1 MNLPA
6 KAGAG
11 SGSYEYLWPEIR
23 CGMRSR
29 SFRNAY
35 RLLAGLVLL
44 ALPCAAQMQV
54 GDNLNMNLSGNVVF
68 TYAGTDNQNQS
79 GHSMGFSGNGN
90 LTGSYYSPNFL
101 NFNID
106 PFYNRA
112 QGNSVYGNLTNTTGV
127 TSNANLFSG
136 SHFPGTVSY
145 NKLFNGTSQFG
156 VPGSD
161 IGLAQHTNTQGYGI
175 GWSALIPDWPTLT
188 ANYSVNSNSNSILGL
203 QGKNDETDHTLNLL
217 SAYKWDGFRM
227 TGQFLH
233 RNVDANF
240 SEFLDNAAPVRTNS
254 SSNSIGATVQHALPL
269 AGSFGVS
276 WNHLTYDYAYK
287 DSYSAKN
294 SGGSTTVNGNASFH
308 PTNKLGVS
316 FNANYNDS
324 LLGSV
329 PEPILNNGTV
339 VNMGSLGSFRSEM
352 VGTDVYYQFL
362 KNLGVHAD
370 VTHEHQSFLGQ
381 SYSATQFFG
390 SANFN
395 FDRTLLKGL
404 SFSMGVVDTAQQTAN
419 TGLGFVGT
427 VNYTRKFSGWDVSGN
442 FSYAQNVQTVMLVY
456 TTSSYSYLGS
466 VRRRL
471 SDRTYFMAGYSGAH
485 SGITA
490 NSGTTSS
497 AERVWTTFMH
507 HGYTLNAYYNK
518 SNGEAILTANGLVP
532 VPGNLPPPALGSSQ
546 FTSYDSKGWGF
557 NAGAT
562 PIRRLT
568 ISAGYSKSNGHT
580 IDPFLTTATNTE
592 LINAVMQYRLRKIF
606 LNAGYTRLNQT
617 VGAAG
622 TQPIMITSYFIGFSR
637 WFNFF

>member
-1 MNLPA
+1 
-6 KAGAG
+6 
-11 SGSYEYLWPEIR
+11 
-23 CGMRSR
+23 MRSR
-29 SFRNAY
+29 RVRNAY
-35 RLLAGLVLL
+35 RLLAGLILL

-54 GDNLNMNLSGNVVF
+54 GDNLSMNLNGNVGF

-101 NFNID
+101 NFDID

-112 QGNSVYGNLTNTTGV
+112 QGNSVYGNLTNTSGV

-145 NKLFNGTSQFG
+145 NRLFNATSQFG

-227 TGQFLH
+227 TGQFIH

-240 SEFLDNAAPVRTNS
+240 SQFLDNATPVRTNS

-269 AGSFGVS
+269 AGTFGVS

-287 DSYSAKN
+287 DAYSAKN

-339 VNMGSLGSFRSEM
+339 VNTASLGSFRSEM
-352 VGTDVYYQFL
+352 VGTDVYYQFF
-362 KNLGVHAD
+362 KYLGVHAD
-370 VTHEHQSFLGQ
+370 VTHQHQSFLGRT
-381 SYSATQFFG
+381 YDATQFFG

-395 FDRTLLKGL
+395 FDHSLLKGL
-404 SFSMGVVDTAQQTAN
+404 SFSLGVVDTAQQTDN
-419 TGLGFVGT
+419 TGMGFVGN

-471 SDRTYFMAGYSGAH
+471 GDRTYFMAGYSGAH

-507 HGYTLNAYYNK
+507 HGYTLNGYYNK
-518 SNGEAILTANGLVP
+518 SSGEAILTANGLVP
-532 VPGNLPPPALGSSQ
+532 IPGNLPPPVVGTNQ

-568 ISAGYSKSNGHT
+568 ISGGYSKSNGHT
-580 IDPFLTTATNTE
+580 IDPLLTTATNNE

-606 LNAGYTRLNQT
+606 LNAGYTRLRQT
-617 VGAAG
+617 VGAPG
-622 TQPIMITSYFIGFSR
+622 TQPITVTAYFIGFSR

>member
-1 MNLPA
+1 
-6 KAGAG
+6 
-11 SGSYEYLWPEIR
+11 
-23 CGMRSR
+23 MRSR
-29 SFRNAY
+29 SIRDTY
-35 RLLAGLVLL
+35 RLLAGLILL

-54 GDNLNMNLSGNVVF
+54 GDNLNMNLNGNVGF
-68 TYAGTDNQNQS
+68 TYAGTNNQNQS

-90 LTGSYYSPNFL
+90 LTGSYYSPDFL
-101 NFNID
+101 NFDID

-112 QGNSVYGNLTNTTGV
+112 QGNSVYGNLTNTSGV
-127 TSNANLFSG
+127 TSNVNLFSG

-145 NKLFNGTSQFG
+145 NRLFNATSQFG

-217 SAYKWDGFRM
+217 SAYRWDGFRM
-227 TGQFLH
+227 TGQFIH
-233 RNVDANF
+233 RNVGANF
-240 SEFLDNAAPVRTNS
+240 SEFLGNEVPVRTNS
-254 SSNSIGATVQHALPL
+254 SSNSVGATIQHALPL
-269 AGSFGVS
+269 AGSFGLS
-276 WNHLTYDYAYK
+276 WNHLAYDYAYA

-294 SGGSTTVNGNASFH
+294 SGASTTVNGNASFH

-316 FNANYNDS
+316 FNANYDDS

-339 VNMGSLGSFRSEM
+339 VNMARLGSFRSEM
-352 VGTDVYYQFL
+352 VGTDVYYQFC
-362 KNLGVHAD
+362 KNLGVHGD
-370 VTHEHQSFLGQ
+370 VTRQHQSFLGRT
-381 SYSATQFFG
+381 YDATQFFG

-395 FDRTLLKGL
+395 FDHSLLKGL
-404 SFSMGVVDTAQQTAN
+404 SFSLAVVDTAQQTEN

-427 VNYTRKFSGWDVSGN
+427 VNYTRRFSGWEASGN
-442 FSYAQNVQTVMLVY
+442 FSYTQNVQTVMLVY

-471 SDRTYFMAGYSGAH
+471 GDRTYFMAGYSGAH
-485 SGITA
+485 SGINS

-497 AERVWTTFMH
+497 AQRVWTTFMH
-507 HGYTLNAYYNK
+507 HGYTLNTYYNK
-518 SNGEAILTANGLVP
+518 SSGEAILTANGLVP
-532 VPGNLPPPALGSSQ
+532 IPGNLPPPVIGINQ
-546 FTSYDSKGWGF
+546 FTSYDSKGWGL

-580 IDPFLTTATNTE
+580 IDPLLTTATSNE

-606 LNAGYTRLNQT
+606 LNAGYTRLRQT
-617 VGAAG
+617 VGAQG
-622 TQPIMITSYFIGFSR
+622 TQPIKVTSYFIGFSR